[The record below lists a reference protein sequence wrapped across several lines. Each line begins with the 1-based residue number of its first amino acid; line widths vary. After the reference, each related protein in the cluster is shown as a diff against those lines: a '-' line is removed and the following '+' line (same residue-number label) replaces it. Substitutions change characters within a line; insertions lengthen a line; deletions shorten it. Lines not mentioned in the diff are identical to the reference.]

1 MEDIGCGNW
10 YRIVEVQRRE
20 NSSCLIMLFMKIL
33 AKGKKK
39 YYLEAPGRGIL
50 GELHQNPLALCPSLV
65 NIGLR

>member
-39 YYLEAPGRGIL
+39 YYLEAPGRGI
-50 GELHQNPLALCPSLV
+50 
-65 NIGLR
+65 